1 MKIIGIDPG
10 YAILGWGV
18 VEYENYKF
26 VALDYGAI
34 LTSSEMKFSQRIKK
48 IYEDLKYVL
57 EVHKPEY
64 MSIEKLFF
72 SSNKKTAIDV
82 AQARGVVLLAA
93 EMFGV
98 SVFEYAPVEVKK
110 AVSGYGRATKN
121 QVINMVQLIL
131 NLKVIPKPD
140 DVADALAL
148 AVAHAHCSFSR
159 LFNSKE
165 SLWYIALKG
174 FC

>member
-10 YAILGWGV
+10 YAILGWGIV
-18 VEYENYKF
+18 KYENYKF

-34 LTSSEMKFSQRIKK
+34 LTSSEMKFSRRLTK
-48 IYEDLKYVL
+48 IYESLKNVL
-57 EVHKPEY
+57 KIHKPEY

-82 AQARGVVLLAA
+82 AQARGVILLAA
-93 EMFGV
+93 QRLGV

-110 AVSGYGRATKN
+110 AISGYGRATKN
-121 QVINMVQLIL
+121 QVISMVQLIL
-131 NLKVIPKPD
+131 NLKSIPKPD

-165 SLWYIALKG
+165 NL
-174 FC
+174 